1 MSAAGAGQTDPAAE
15 RFTML
20 YRQHHAL
27 VRRFAQRRI
36 GSVWADEVV
45 AETFLVTWRRISD
58 VPDPA
63 VPWLYRVALYE
74 IANLRRRQAKSARIG
89 DALRDSNPPSA
100 WADDTDTTDLLGSVA
115 RAFDTLKLRDRE
127 ILRLAA
133 WERLTTEEGAA
144 VLACS
149 VSAYRMRLHRAR
161 ARLAAKAGARHYLR
175 PLCHDEPDTSVTLA
189 RAIALSPRPVDGTEL
204 AL

>member
-1 MSAAGAGQTDPAAE
+1 
-15 RFTML
+15 ML
-20 YRQHHAL
+20 YRQHQAQ
-27 VRRFAQRRI
+27 VRRFAQRRV
-36 GSVWADEVV
+36 GSAWADEVV

-58 VPDPA
+58 VPDLA
-63 VPWLYRVALYE
+63 APWLYRVALYE
-74 IANLRRRQAKSARIG
+74 IANLRRRQAKSARVG
-89 DALRDSNPPSA
+89 DALRDSNPPSMS
-100 WADDTDTTDLLGSVA
+100 ADDIDTTDLLGSVA
-115 RAFDTLKLRDRE
+115 RAFDTLKPRDQE

-133 WERLTTEEGAA
+133 WEQLTTAAGAA

-175 PLCHDEPDTSVTLA
+175 PLRHDEPDTSVTLA
-189 RAIALSPRPVDGTEL
+189 RAIVLSPRPVDGTEL